1 LAEATTE
8 IDRLNGTN
16 AEMAQQ
22 IASLQRESQSATE
35 AARQNLI
42 LMGEKI
48 ATLKAALGSTL
59 SDEGVPQGAK
69 PEAVSPEAEPAT
81 AAPATVVTPPR
92 SAPKPTRDLEAD
104 QPAATPTKA
113 AVAPPAGASV
123 AADRGQDLARFYANV
138 QALNGL
144 EAGTGTDVFSGIRS
158 VDGGVV
164 QISATA
170 AWDSLPPVGQQTYL
184 ETLLEAWVAAQGG
197 QGPAVV
203 RIVDQNG
210 RVVVEKS
217 MP

>member
-1 LAEATTE
+1 
-8 IDRLNGTN
+8 
-16 AEMAQQ
+16 
-22 IASLQRESQSATE
+22 
-35 AARQNLI
+35 
-42 LMGEKI
+42 
-48 ATLKAALGSTL
+48 
-59 SDEGVPQGAK
+59 
-69 PEAVSPEAEPAT
+69 
-81 AAPATVVTPPR
+81 
-92 SAPKPTRDLEAD
+92 
-104 QPAATPTKA
+104 
-113 AVAPPAGASV
+113 V
-123 AADRGQDLARFYANV
+123 AADPGQDLARFYANV

-217 MP
+217 TP